1 MKILQICNKSPY
13 PPKEGGPIAMHNI
26 AYGLMRNGH
35 TVHILTVN
43 TPKYFIDVDFIPHEY
58 SFKTNFTAVYID
70 TRTKVIPAF
79 LNFFSKQSY
88 HVTRFINE
96 NFEDKLREILK
107 ENEYDVVQLE
117 TVYMAPYIKVIREL
131 SKAKIVLRAH
141 NVEYLI
147 WERLSR
153 YSRNPLKKWYV
164 GYLAKK
170 LKKYEL
176 QMLNAYDGIAAIT
189 KVDAD
194 YLKNLGCNIPITVI
208 PFGIDIDDYKVQP
221 VNAEKVTLFHL
232 GSMDWFPNQEGIKW
246 FIDNCWQKITKDFP
260 EIKLFLGGRNMPDW
274 LLESKEE
281 NIITLSCVEDGHAF
295 ISTHTIMIVPLLS
308 GSGVRIKIIEGMAL
322 GKTIISTTIGAEGIN
337 CENGK
342 NIMIADTPE
351 DFYKAVKLL
360 LADVELIKMIGEN
373 ARLNIENEYNID
385 KTTENLVTFYGS
397 LKS

>member
-43 TPKYFIDVDFIPHEY
+43 TPKYFIDVDFIPLEY
-58 SFKTNFTAVYID
+58 SLKTNFTAVYID
-70 TRTKVIPAF
+70 TRTTIFGAF
-79 LNFFSKQSY
+79 LNLFSRQSY
-88 HVTRFINE
+88 HVTRFIND
-96 NFEDKLREILK
+96 NFEYKLKDILK
-107 ENEYDVVQLE
+107 ENKYDIIQLE
-117 TVYMAPYIKVIREL
+117 TVYMAPYIKIIREL
-131 SKAKIVLRAH
+131 SDAKIVLRAH

-153 YSRNPLKKWYV
+153 YSKNPFKKWYV

-170 LKKYEL
+170 LKKYEI
-176 QMLNAYDGIAAIT
+176 QMLNSYDGIAAIT

-194 YLKNLGCNIPITVI
+194 FLMGLGCKIPITVI
-208 PFGIDIDDYKVQP
+208 PFGIDISDYKV
-221 VNAEKVTLFHL
+221 EHLTDGKISLFHL

-246 FIDNCWQKITKDFP
+246 FIDNCWDKINIDFP
-260 EIKLFLGGRNMPDW
+260 EIKLYLGGRNMPEW
-274 LLESKEE
+274 LNDSKSR
-281 NIITLSCVEDGHAF
+281 NIITISCVEDAHAF
-295 ISTHTIMIVPLLS
+295 ISSHEIMIVPLLS

-322 GKTIISTTIGAEGIN
+322 GKAIISTTIGAEGIK

-351 DFYKAVKLL
+351 DFYRVVKELL
-360 LADVELIKMIGEN
+360 GNYDMIKSIGEN
-373 ARLNIENEYNID
+373 ARRNIESEYDID
-385 KTTENLVTFYGS
+385 KTTENLIKFYS
-397 LKS
+397 KL

>member
-43 TPKYFIDVDFIPHEY
+43 TPKYFIDVDFIPADY
-58 SFKTNFTAVYID
+58 SSKTNFSAVYID
-70 TRTKVIPAF
+70 TRTKIWPAF
-79 LNFFSKQSY
+79 LNFFSKKSY

-96 NFEDKLREILK
+96 NFREKLKEILK
-107 ENEYDVVQLE
+107 ENSYDVVQLE
-117 TVYMAPYIKVIREL
+117 TVYMAPYITLIREL

-141 NVEYLI
+141 NVEFLI

-153 YSRNPLKKWYV
+153 YSTNFLKKWYV

-176 QMLNAYDGIAAIT
+176 QMLNTYDGIAAIT
-189 KVDAD
+189 KIDAD
-194 YLKNLGCNIPITVI
+194 YLKALGCKIPITVI
-208 PFGIDIDDYKVQP
+208 PFGIDISDYVMKP
-221 VNAEKVTLFHL
+221 VNEEKISLFHL

-246 FIDNCWQKITKDFP
+246 FVDNCWGKIVSDFP
-260 EIKLFLGGRNMPDW
+260 DIKLYLGGRNMPEW
-274 LLESKEE
+274 LLETGLK
-281 NIITLSCVEDGHAF
+281 NVITLSCVEDGHAF
-295 ISTHTIMIVPLLS
+295 ISAHTIMIVPLLS

-337 CENGK
+337 CENGV

-351 DFYKAVKLL
+351 DFYSTVKILL
-360 LADVELIKMIGEN
+360 GDVDKIREIGES
-373 ARLNIENEYNID
+373 ARKNIENEYDID
-385 KTTENLVTFYGS
+385 KTTQKLVGFYNI
-397 LKS
+397 L